1 MKNLVDYWK
10 NSFDWRKQEQTLN
23 QYDHFVTNIEGL
35 DIHFLRAHPIDQN
48 LEPKA
53 KPLLL
58 LHGWPGSVFEFYKMI
73 PFLIDPL
80 NHGGTDDDAFEV
92 VCPSIPGYGF
102 SQAAEKEGLDV
113 IAVARIFSKL
123 MARLGFDSYYV
134 QGGDW
139 GSLLASTMAIID
151 KQ

>member
-10 NSFDWRKQEQTLN
+10 NSFDWRKQERILN
-23 QYDHFVTNIEGL
+23 QYDQFVTNIEGL
-35 DIHFLRAHPIDQN
+35 DIHFLRVHPMDRN
-48 LEPKA
+48 LESKA

-58 LHGWPGSVFEFYKMI
+58 LHGWPGSVVEFYKII

-80 NHGGTDDDAFEV
+80 NHGGTDNDVFEV

-113 IAVARIFSKL
+113 VAVARIFSKL
-123 MARLGFDSYYV
+123 MARLGFSSYYV

-139 GSLLASTMAIID
+139 GSILASTMAIID